1 MIIRIQEVLSCSSGL
16 EGSSL
21 LKSDSNAY
29 EMMQTILE
37 IKGKHYPEPT
47 PLSEEMFHH
56 LIKLLSSKDNQ

>member
-1 MIIRIQEVLSCSSGL
+1 VIKMQEVLSCNSL
-16 EGSSL
+16 EGSSF
-21 LKSDSNAY
+21 LKSDSNVY

-56 LIKLLSSKDNQ
+56 LVRLLSSKDNL